1 MPIDKRTRGILPT
14 PGPFVAE
21 ITNHLDPTYMGML
34 EVSLIKNI
42 QNPIEEQ
49 GNTYIVRYLS
59 PFYGVTSLRYEGNNG
74 SSFNDVQKSYGMWMI
89 PPDVGTRVLVIFVDG
104 DPNQGYWMGCIQD
117 MFQNHM
123 VPGIAASQYTSMT
136 QEQFNRYG
144 TSYLPV
150 AEYNKSV
157 QTLDNPDTNKITKPV
172 HPFADRLLAQ
182 GLLLDTI
189 RGVTSSSARREVP
202 SQVFGISTP
211 GPLDTSPGSKTG
223 KIGYGAGI
231 DAPVSRLGGSSFVMD
246 DGDING
252 QNELIRIRTRTGHQI
267 LLHNSSDLIYI
278 ANSKGTAWLEMTS
291 NGKIDIYAKDSV
303 SIHSEAD
310 FNFRADRDINLEAGR
325 NINVRAVGNMETNVT
340 GYYFLL
346 VDDYGKIAF
355 RNDLDHTVGG
365 TVKNTVGQDLNF
377 SVVKD
382 IKVTTGKEIDIISGE
397 NFKIG
402 TGGNFS
408 VDANGNIIQTG
419 AKIHMNGPTAPAPNI
434 ADSAAIPPRLSI
446 FSLPNRSPDAS
457 WALKNNKYKTTDI
470 RSIMQRVPTHE
481 PWDQHEN
488 VNPSQFSSTATDV
501 TLSTTPTSP
510 RAAGGVPPSPDAGI
524 QPPANTPD
532 VIPDTCD
539 PKYAKDINNPASQA
553 GINALKAAAAK
564 LGLTSPTAVA
574 SLLGI
579 AGGESRWKAVTES
592 FNYTSAARLLE
603 VFPTVFKGD
612 QALAQQYVGNPNNS
626 LPEFLYGYNTSKG
639 KGLGNSQA
647 GDGSAFIGRGFIQLT
662 GRANYTKYSQEMY
675 KKGLVS
681 SPTALVDNPNMLSDT
696 TIAAQVSV
704 LYFLDRV
711 KVAQTDSG
719 YFEAAASAVG
729 FNTPD
734 IHATKL
740 GFYQCFLGQ
749 LKSNS
754 TTDNNSS
761 NVVKTGS
768 GGILT
773 DSLGHP
779 IKSGQ

>member
-1 MPIDKRTRGILPT
+1 MAIDKRKRGALPT

-21 ITNHLDPTYMGML
+21 ITNHLDTTYMGML
-34 EVSLIKNI
+34 EVALIKNI
-42 QNPIEEQ
+42 QNPIQDQ

-59 PFYGVTSLRYEGNNG
+59 PFSGNTSPRFEGNNA
-74 SSFNDVQKSYGMWMI
+74 SNFNDVQKSYGMWMI

-104 DPNQGYWMGCIQD
+104 DPNQGYWIGCIQD

-144 TSYLPV
+144 TTYLPV
-150 AEYNKSV
+150 AEYNKTVADQNS
-157 QTLDNPDTNKITKPV
+157 LNPNTMKKPI

-189 RGVTSSSARREVP
+189 RGVTTTSARREVP

-211 GPLDTSPGSKTG
+211 GPLDTSPGAKTG
-223 KIGYGAGI
+223 KIGYDAGI
-231 DAPVSRLGGSSFVMD
+231 DAPVSRLGGSTFVMD

-252 QNELIRIRTRTGHQI
+252 QNELVRIRTRTGHQI

-346 VDDYGKIAF
+346 VDDYGKIAI

-365 TVKNTVGQDLNF
+365 TVRNTVAQDLNF

-382 IKVTTGKEIDIISGE
+382 LKITTGHEVNVISGE

-402 TGGNFS
+402 SGGNFS
-408 VDANGNIIQTG
+408 IDANGNIIQTG
-419 AKIHMNGPTAPAPNI
+419 SKIHMNGPAAPAPNT
-434 ADSAAIPPRLSI
+434 ADAATLPPPLSI
-446 FSLPNRSPDAS
+446 FSLPNRNPATS
-457 WALKNNKYKTTDI
+457 WALKSNKYKTTDI
-470 RSIMQRVPTHE
+470 KSIMQRVPTHE

-488 VNPSQFSSTATDV
+488 INPSQFSSTATDV
-501 TLSTTPTSP
+501 TLQTTPTSP
-510 RAAGGVPPSPDAGI
+510 RAAAGVPPSPDAGI

-539 PKYAKDINNPASQA
+539 PKYAKDINAPASQA
-553 GINALKAAAAK
+553 GISALKAAASQ
-564 LGLTSPTAVA
+564 LGLTSPYAVA

-579 AGGESRWKAVTES
+579 AGGESRWKVVTES
-592 FNYTSAARLLE
+592 FNYTSAAGLLQ

-612 QALAQQYVGNPNNS
+612 QSLAQQYVGNPNNS
-626 LPEFLYGYNTSKG
+626 LPEFLYGSNTAKG
-639 KGLGNSQA
+639 KGLGNTQS

-662 GRANYTKYSQEMY
+662 GRANYAKYSQLMY

-681 SPTALVDNPNMLSDT
+681 SPTALTDKPDMLSDP

-711 KVAQTDSG
+711 KVAQTDAG
-719 YFEAAASAVG
+719 YFEAACQAVG

-749 LKSNS
+749 LQPSSSTPSNA
-754 TTDNNSS
+754 
-761 NVVKTGS
+761 VKTGT

-773 DSLGHP
+773 DSQGHP
-779 IKSGQ
+779 VTTGQ